1 MVISSHQERAH
12 KDPTVGVG
20 DCFHYFAILY
30 SKLGLMVATIGAD
43 LISTT
48 VPHALDPLCF
58 LLGKFSSLVATAS
71 TVLPNVQYARED
83 ESKPEPAGH
92 KFVDPVGRQGV
103 PESGALVSFA
113 LTTTIRAIPESGQWI
128 IKGEEG
134 PLEFEAPSPFR
145 LTPPTLYQYTPYEEG
160 GWEIVNVA
168 STSIDELYATFC

>member
-20 DCFHYFAILY
+20 ECFHYFAILY
-30 SKLGLMVATIGAD
+30 SKLDRTATTIGAD
-43 LISTT
+43 LIFTA

-71 TVLPNVQYARED
+71 TVLPNVQYAQED

-113 LTTTIRAIPESGQWI
+113 LTTTIRAIPESSQWI
-128 IKGEEG
+128 IKGEKG
-134 PLEFEAPSPFR
+134 PLEFEASSPFR
-145 LTPPTLYQYTPYEEG
+145 LTPPTLYQYTPYKYG
-160 GWEIVNVA
+160 GWEIVNVV
-168 STSIDELYATFC
+168 STSIGELYATFC